1 MTESP
6 REYYRSA
13 EVSRMRQMM
22 QYRQEDFVRD
32 WGAALALATLLA
44 DNHTDWR
51 ERLLDET
58 MMRVEAF
65 IEHNPYA
72 LQEMREGI

>member
-1 MTESP
+1 MTDSP
-6 REYYRSA
+6 GDYYRSV

-22 QYRQEDFVRD
+22 RYRQEDFVRD

-44 DNHTDWR
+44 DSHTDWR
-51 ERLLDET
+51 ERLLDST

-65 IEHNPYA
+65 IASNPDA
-72 LQEMREGI
+72 LREMRGL